1 MRENLRSEIGKFV
14 ADNCTWVYGLRRAAE
29 AIVLLDKLEIIE
41 TAHTSRDEVIAL
53 LAANVSAHVIKHELD
68 MLILVEDS
76 QKMYD
81 RFLKL
86 CSFMGIE
93 V

>member
-14 ADNCTWVYGLRRAAE
+14 ADNCTWVYGLRRAAD
-29 AIVLLDKLEIIE
+29 AIVLLDKLERIE
-41 TAHTSRDEVIAL
+41 TAHTSRDDVIAL
-53 LAANVSAHVIKHELD
+53 LAANVDAHVIKRELD
-68 MLILVEDS
+68 MLALVEGS

-81 RFLKL
+81 KFLKL
-86 CSFMGIE
+86 CSFMGIK